1 MSPTHLTGPISGVT
15 YEAHNDVAH
24 YAAMWSAGFR
34 SHPDAAVGAAVLVSL
49 PNGWE
54 GIGTVVKVYKNGA
67 RRVRGGNRAH
77 NRSPRNLWHPKEPT

>member
-1 MSPTHLTGPISGVT
+1 MSATHATGPISGAS
-15 YEAHNDVAH
+15 YEAHSDVAH

-34 SHPDAAVGAAVLVSL
+34 SYPDAAVGDRVLVSL

-67 RRVRGGNRAH
+67 RRVRDAARST
-77 NRSPRNLWHPKEPT
+77 NRSSRNLWHPKDST